1 MNYKKKVLKNG
12 LRIIT
17 VLDKNSP
24 TSTVYC
30 LVETGSK
37 YESKKLNGISHF
49 LEHMCFK
56 GTKTRTRD
64 EISFELDSIG
74 ASNNAFTSM
83 EYTGYYAKAQFRHT
97 DKILDVVSDI
107 YLNSTFPEDEL
118 EKEKGVVVEEIKMY
132 EDLPQRKIN
141 DVLLELLYGKNQPA
155 GWSIAGTPE
164 NVRSL
169 KKGDLVKYYKEHYVP
184 NATTVVV
191 AGRFDEKKIIQGIEK
206 RFLSIKKSKKNGKL
220 QVRDSQKKPEV
231 AVHFKKTDQTHFAL
245 AFRTF
250 NMYDKRMPTLSVL
263 DHILGGGM
271 SSRLFKK
278 MRDEL
283 GICYYIKTNTYDLT
297 DHGFLE
303 ILAGVPQKRLAE
315 AVSAILEELKK
326 MTKKLPSIDEMK
338 KVKDYIAGHLFMGL
352 ESSDDQG
359 SYFGFQEALRQKIK
373 TPEGW
378 LQDINKVT
386 PEDVRKLA
394 KEIFR
399 NNLLN
404 LAVIGPI
411 KDKKKLQ
418 KILRF

>member
-37 YESKKLNGISHF
+37 YEVKKQNGISHF

-56 GTKTRTRD
+56 GTKTRSRD
-64 EISFELDSIG
+64 QIFFELDSIG

-83 EYTGYYAKAQFRHT
+83 EYTGYYAKAHFKHT
-97 DKILDVVSDI
+97 NKILDVVSDI
-107 YLNSTFPEDEL
+107 YLNSTFPEGEM

-141 DVLLELLYGKNQPA
+141 DVLTSLLYGNNQPA

-164 NVRSL
+164 KVRSL
-169 KKGDLVKYYKEHYVP
+169 KREHLLDYYKDHYVP
-184 NATTVVV
+184 SATTVVV
-191 AGRFDEKKIIQGIEK
+191 AGRFDEKKIIKEIEK
-206 RFLSIKKSKKNGKL
+206 RFATLAKSKKKEKL
-220 QVRDSQKKPEV
+220 PVKDIQKTPQIGIR
-231 AVHFKKTDQTHFAL
+231 FKKTDQTHFAL
-245 AFRTF
+245 AVRTF
-250 NMYDKRMPTLSVL
+250 NMYDKRMPVLSVL

-271 SSRLFKK
+271 SARLFKK
-278 MRDEL
+278 MREEL

-303 ILAGVPQKRLAE
+303 ILAGVPEKRLSE
-315 AVSAILEELKK
+315 AVHAILEELKK
-326 MTKKLPSIDEMK
+326 LTTTLVDFAELK
-338 KVKDYIAGHLFMGL
+338 KVKEYIAGHLFMGL

-359 SYFGFQEALRQKIK
+359 SFFGFQEVLRQKIK
-373 TPEGW
+373 TPEEW
-378 LQDINKVT
+378 LKEINKVT
-386 PEDVRKLA
+386 PKAILKLA

-404 LAVIGPI
+404 LAIIGPI

-418 KILRF
+418 KILKF